1 MGNSNSGSKFENTLC
16 NKIHE
21 FFRVIL
27 LGKKKMYVPQMSSLS
42 EVYRSYISQYNAA
55 SGILSILQYASL
67 VFSDR
72 IWFTELHIG
81 IYMLKERRKKI
92 SKPIL
97 INYICN
103 VSTFYI
109 N

>member
-1 MGNSNSGSKFENTLC
+1 MGNSNSGSKFENTVC

-27 LGKKKMYVPQMSSLS
+27 LKKKKNVCASNENHKIPLS

-81 IYMLKERRKKI
+81 IYMLKEREKK
-92 SKPIL
+92 
-97 INYICN
+97 
-103 VSTFYI
+103 
-109 N
+109 